1 MNHFDVLSFREHG
14 ITYEDIASMSLD
26 APDFFPCGAMHQVAE
41 VEYGPDG
48 EYYFQG
54 YVANSVLVRRP
65 GKAW

>member
-1 MNHFDVLSFREHG
+1 MNYFDVLSFRALG
-14 ITYEDIASMSLD
+14 IAYEDIAIMSLD

-41 VEYGPDG
+41 VEYGPEG

-54 YVANSVLVRRP
+54 YVAASLLLRRP